1 MQVNKTTVGTT
12 LLIELV
18 GRLDTASAA
27 GVQAEIEALLNDD
40 VKELVID
47 CERMDYL
54 ASSGLRILLQLHK
67 RMMDHG
73 KMTIINVNEYVKE
86 IFDMTGF
93 SDVLNIEK

>member
-27 GVQAEIEALLNDD
+27 GVQAEIEALLKDD